1 MGQVSL
7 PRNNGARAAVLLL
20 ALAAAGCSDIERFS
34 DSKLTIETPIDW
46 WHDLQG
52 GKIADIR
59 PPPPGVADP
68 YPNLGQVPARPTPT
82 DATTRRAL
90 AARLAAQRDLTQR
103 EATQEPLVLP
113 VPPGGVRAPATP
125 VRPTVPPD
133 PGASV
138 AVMDAAT
145 APPPRAVPPILNAV
159 APSPATP
166 SPAVAASAGT
176 TPRTPVVSGPL
187 PELPDAAPPLPQ
199 LAGMPATVSAPATP
213 RVAPGVAMVFPPGS
227 AAVPDAAG
235 QALRELAGRRAGA
248 SIAVTAGGDSAGG
261 SPLQASALPL
271 ALRRVRAMQDTLVA
285 AGVPAA
291 SLRLDAVAPGRGG
304 TARLIQ

>member
-1 MGQVSL
+1 MGQVNV
-7 PRNNGARAAVLLL
+7 PWNNGAWAAVLVL
-20 ALAAAGCSDIERFS
+20 ALAASGCSDIERFS

-59 PPPPGVADP
+59 PPPPGVTDP

-90 AARLAAQRDLTQR
+90 AARLAAQRDVTQR
-103 EATQEPLVLP
+103 EATQDPLVLP
-113 VPPGGVRAPATP
+113 VSPGGAPVPAP
-125 VRPTVPPD
+125 PARPTVSPD

-145 APPPRAVPPILNAV
+145 ASPARPAPPTSDPAVP
-159 APSPATP
+159 APT
-166 SPAVAASAGT
+166 GT
-176 TPRTPVVSGPL
+176 TPRTPIVSGPL
-187 PELPDAAPPLPQ
+187 PELPAAAPPLPQ
-199 LAGMPATVSAPATP
+199 LTGMPATVNAPATP
-213 RVAPGVAMVFPPGS
+213 RIPPGVAVAFPPGS
-227 AAVPDAAG
+227 AALPDAAG

-261 SPLQASALPL
+261 SVLQASALPL

-285 AGVPAA
+285 AGVPPA

>member
-1 MGQVSL
+1 MGQVNL

-20 ALAAAGCSDIERFS
+20 ALAASACSDIERFN

-59 PPPPGVADP
+59 PPPPGVTDP

-90 AARLAAQRDLTQR
+90 AARLAAQRDVTQR
-103 EATQEPLVLP
+103 EATQDPLVLP
-113 VPPGGVRAPATP
+113 VPPGGAPAPAMP

-145 APPPRAVPPILNAV
+145 APPARAISPVPSPTAV
-159 APSPATP
+159 APAE
-166 SPAVAASAGT
+166 T

-187 PELPDAAPPLPQ
+187 PELPASEPPLPQ

-213 RVAPGVAMVFPPGS
+213 RVPPGVAIAFPPGS
-227 AAVPDAAG
+227 AALPDAAG

-261 SPLQASALPL
+261 NASQASALPL